1 MDWLKRMNS
10 VLDYIEDNLDGEI
23 KDDKIVMLSLSSK
36 GVFQKIF
43 TMITDMTLSEYIRKR
58 KLTQAAID
66 IQKTDM
72 KIIDIAVK
80 YGYNSADAF
89 SAAFKSFHGITP
101 SDVKKSNIQPQSFQR
116 LIFTLNLSV
125 KGGNDDMQYR
135 NINLESV
142 KDYLGAL
149 DGSMVISDAIHY
161 MTQAVVEAAG
171 MANRIMKE
179 VQNITT
185 TEENKE
191 SVKYVLELAQ
201 QHAQKMLMM
210 KSSLYVTNV
219 TVRETALML
228 QHINKAIQET

>member
-58 KLTQAAID
+58 KLTQAAVD
-66 IQKTDM
+66 IQKTDV

-142 KDYLGAL
+142 EDYLGAL
-149 DGSMVISDAIHY
+149 DGSMVISDAIHQ
-161 MTQAVVEAAG
+161 MTQSVIEASD
-171 MANRIMKE
+171 MANRIME
-179 VQNITT
+179 EIQNITT

-191 SVKYVLELAQ
+191 SVKYVLELTQ
-201 QHAQKMLMM
+201 KHAQKMLRL
-210 KSSLYVTNV
+210 KSSLYETNV

-228 QHINKAIQET
+228 QHISKAIQKT